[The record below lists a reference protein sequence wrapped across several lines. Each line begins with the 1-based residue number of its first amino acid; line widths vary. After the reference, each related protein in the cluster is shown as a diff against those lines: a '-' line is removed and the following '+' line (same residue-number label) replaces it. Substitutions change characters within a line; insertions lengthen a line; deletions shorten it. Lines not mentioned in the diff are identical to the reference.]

1 MFHIVRQWCHCC
13 LVLLSSVLAVS
24 SASATGS
31 AGGDI
36 YFYATPTTAEHMKQ
50 QGKSYANIIKRW
62 RPYLKKYGDQVH
74 EITREQLLAGL
85 KPGVLIL
92 PTAIALDTQE
102 RRAIE
107 QFASLGGSL
116 LGNGL
121 IGTLDAQGRPA
132 GMDFLENTFKVRTH
146 GFFPASDDS
155 FFMPFGDSPVTWPIP
170 AARRMPIY
178 AGNETILRIST
189 QNEAAVLMDWSRSLQ
204 PVAHTVMAFDES
216 GKSRSAYFS
225 FGDDAWR
232 ASKDSNLVLDATLA
246 WLRRVPQAYKAAW
259 PNGYK
264 AAHLIEMDTE
274 DQFHSA
280 PNFAKHLESQGLK
293 GTFYC
298 LTSEA
303 VRHPDLVRDLMARG
317 HEIAYHAD
325 VHFGFKG
332 DPEGEQELRIIFM
345 KQQMQTILGDR
356 VKEATGFRAPTE
368 SYDKTTERLLRK
380 HGILHHAAD
389 ESAIEDR
396 LPFFS
401 VSEPGVSPQQALIV
415 LPRTQLDDVSFK
427 KLKFT
432 PEQVTFNLNYDLD
445 LTVRSGGFGLL
456 SVHTQNYLEGGLMFV
471 TMGDYVRKVASY
483 KDRLWVARGDEITA
497 WWRKRESVHLEQRFV
512 KNSLHVALQNTA
524 PVQGLTVLVT
534 LPHKDAA
541 VRVSAATSGAPVK
554 IKPLDSFRAALVFDT
569 LPAGR
574 TQLRVDFH

>member
-1 MFHIVRQWCHCC
+1 MFYMARLWRAYC
-13 LVLLSSVLAVS
+13 LVLVSFAMAMSSV
-24 SASATGS
+24 SATES
-31 AGGDI
+31 TGGNL
-36 YFYATPTTAEHMKQ
+36 YFYASPTTEEYLQQ
-50 QGKSYANIIKRW
+50 QGKSYANTIKRW
-62 RPYLKKYGDQVH
+62 RPYLKKYGDQAH
-74 EITREQLLAGL
+74 EITREQLLGGL
-85 KPGVLIL
+85 KSGVLIL
-92 PTAIALDTQE
+92 PMAIALDTQE

-107 QFASLGGSL
+107 KFASMGGSL

-121 IGTLDAQGRPA
+121 IGTLDAQGSPA
-132 GMDFLENTFKVRTH
+132 GMGFLENTFNVRTH

-155 FFMPFGDSPVTWPIP
+155 FFMPFGDGPVTWPIP

-178 AGNETILRIST
+178 VGNETVLRIST
-189 QNEAAVLMDWSRSLQ
+189 RNEAAVLMDWSRSLQ

-216 GKSRSAYFS
+216 GKNRSAYFS
-225 FGDDAWR
+225 FADDAWR
-232 ASKDSNLVLDATLA
+232 ASKDVNLVLDATLA

-259 PNGYK
+259 PHGYK

-280 PNFAKHLESQGLK
+280 PSFAKHLESQGFK

-303 VRHPDLVRDLMARG
+303 VRYPDLVRDLMARG

-332 DPEGEQELRIIFM
+332 DPEGEQELRIMFM

-401 VSEPGVSPQQALIV
+401 VSEPGMSPQQALIV

-432 PEQVTFNLNYDLD
+432 PEQVLSNLDYDLD

-456 SVHTQNYLEGGLMFV
+456 SVHTQNYVEGGLMLL
-471 TMGDYVRKVASY
+471 TMGEYMRKVASY
-483 KDRLWVARGDEITA
+483 KDRLWVARGDQITA
-497 WWRKRESVHLEQRFV
+497 WWRQREAVKVEQRFV
-512 KNSLHVALQNTA
+512 KNSLHVALKNTA

-534 LPHKDAA
+534 LPYKDATVQVA
-541 VRVSAATSGAPVK
+541 AATSGALVK
-554 IKPLDSFRAALVFDT
+554 VKPLDPFRAALVFDT

-574 TQLRVDFH
+574 TQLRVDFR